1 MTGARFAVAEWGDP
15 AGIPCFMIH
24 GTPGGRISWWK
35 DPTIYAR
42 FGIRR
47 LTIDRPG
54 YGESTPQPGRRVADL
69 VPDLVEVADALGLDR
84 FVVTGG
90 SGGGPHALALAAM
103 LPDRVI
109 RCMASV
115 SVAPYGVDGLD
126 WLDGQTE
133 GNVLEFQ
140 AALEGEEACRRLLT
154 GLREE
159 LLTRLGAGRTDW
171 MGDDYHLSEA
181 DQAMMVKHLER
192 VRAQMVYSLVPGVDG
207 WVDDDIAFTKP
218 WGFDVTDI
226 HVPIV
231 LTYGRT
237 DVLVPA
243 RTRRLAGGP
252 HPGRGGLGR
261 RGRGPH
267 GRRQP
272 GRARHGL
279 ARAARPASLTQRW
292 GRVPTSR
299 APSAGSPSRTTRSPG
314 RPGRGPSAGCRA
326 TSSRTPRAR
335 TAGA

>member
-1 MTGARFAVAEWGDP
+1 MMDPADIDVPEHLEHRFTLRDGRTFAVAEWGDP

-54 YGESTPQPGRRVADL
+54 YGESTPQPGRLVADL

-90 SGGGPHALALAAM
+90 SGGGPHALALASM

-126 WLDGQTE
+126 WMDGLTE

-181 DQAMMVKHLER
+181 DKAMMVKHLDR
-192 VRAQMVYSLVPGVDG
+192 VRAQMVYSLVPGIDG

-218 WGFDVTDI
+218 WGFEVTDI

-237 DVLVPA
+237 DVLVPPA
-243 RTRRLAGGP
+243 
-252 HPGRGGLGR
+252 
-261 RGRGPH
+261 H
-267 GRRQP
+267 GDW
-272 GRARHGL
+272 L
-279 ARAARPASLTQRW
+279 AARIPGAEAW
-292 GRVPTSR
+292 VDED
-299 APSAGSPSRTTRSPG
+299 AGHMGDDSQVERDMAWLAQPEPHR
-314 RPGRGPSAGCRA
+314 
-326 TSSRTPRAR
+326 
-335 TAGA
+335 